1 MRSKYRHLLATALI
15 VFGGGGGLTPSFAQ
29 DLGTKDPAR
38 WYVEDTTSQ
47 AHYQTSAKE
56 AHAAYQEALKEC
68 RQMKGAE
75 RAVCLKEASSN
86 LQADLAQAKQQPGH

>member
-1 MRSKYRHLLATALI
+1 MHGKYKYSLAAVLI
-15 VFGGGGGLTPSFAQ
+15 AFGCGGGLAPSFAQ

-47 AHYQTSAKE
+47 AHYQTSVKE
-56 AHAAYQEALKEC
+56 ARAAYQEALKEC

-75 RAVCLKEASSN
+75 RAACLKETGAN
-86 LQADLAQAKQQPGH
+86 LQADLAQARQQRGN